1 MKRGLFIILLA
12 LAAGG
17 ATFWVTRSH
26 QQTTRREVLLD
37 AMPELAWLKGEL
49 NLNNEQF
56 AQAVALHT
64 GYRPQCVAMC
74 RAISEARAKM
84 EELAR
89 TSRGMTPELAAAIAD
104 HARVQ
109 AECRRKMLE
118 HLYQTAALMDPKQA
132 ARYLEK
138 VLPLALNSDHGGTT
152 SCHQD

>member
-1 MKRGLFIILLA
+1 MKRGLLIIMLA

-26 QQTTRREVLLD
+26 QQTTHQQVLLD
-37 AMPELAWLKGEL
+37 SMPELAWLKGEL

-56 AQAVALHT
+56 AKAIALHA
-64 GYRPQCVAMC
+64 GYRPRCVAMC
-74 RAISEARAKM
+74 RNIAAARAKM
-84 EELAR
+84 EFLAR
-89 TSRGMTPELAAAIAD
+89 TSHGMTPELAAALRE

-109 AECRRKMLE
+109 AECRQRMLE
-118 HLYQTAALMDPKQA
+118 HLYQTAALMDEKQA

-138 VLPLALNSDHGGTT
+138 VLPLALNSDNSGSA